1 MSENIYDSIIVGG
14 GPAGLSAMLYL
25 GRALTN
31 SLLIEKKGIGGQM
44 MNTDTIENYLGFPE
58 EISSFELVDRM
69 QKHAEKFSKNPIEY
83 DEIIKVENINDKIK
97 TLLTA
102 DGKTYKTKSIIL
114 AMGGFPRKLGAKGEE
129 KFSGRGVSYCATCD
143 GAFYKNKTVA
153 VVGGGNSAFDES
165 YFLTR
170 FVNKIYLVHRRKEF
184 RADAINVKHLTDTGK
199 VEYVLDSVIEEICG
213 EEKVSSVKIK
223 NVLDNKIHEQA
234 VDGVFVFVGQ
244 QPATEFL
251 KGTGLDMTDA
261 GQIKVDLA
269 TMSTNIEGVF
279 ACGDSI
285 VKPVRQVANAVGEG
299 AIAAMMAT
307 EYLQHL

>member
-102 DGKTYKTKSIIL
+102 DGKTYKTKSFI
-114 AMGGFPRKLGAKGEE
+114 
-129 KFSGRGVSYCATCD
+129 
-143 GAFYKNKTVA
+143 
-153 VVGGGNSAFDES
+153 
-165 YFLTR
+165 
-170 FVNKIYLVHRRKEF
+170 
-184 RADAINVKHLTDTGK
+184 
-199 VEYVLDSVIEEICG
+199 
-213 EEKVSSVKIK
+213 
-223 NVLDNKIHEQA
+223 
-234 VDGVFVFVGQ
+234 
-244 QPATEFL
+244 
-251 KGTGLDMTDA
+251 
-261 GQIKVDLA
+261 
-269 TMSTNIEGVF
+269 
-279 ACGDSI
+279 
-285 VKPVRQVANAVGEG
+285 
-299 AIAAMMAT
+299 
-307 EYLQHL
+307 

>member
-129 KFSGRGVSYCATCD
+129 KFSGRGVS
-143 GAFYKNKTVA
+143 
-153 VVGGGNSAFDES
+153 
-165 YFLTR
+165 
-170 FVNKIYLVHRRKEF
+170 
-184 RADAINVKHLTDTGK
+184 
-199 VEYVLDSVIEEICG
+199 
-213 EEKVSSVKIK
+213 
-223 NVLDNKIHEQA
+223 
-234 VDGVFVFVGQ
+234 
-244 QPATEFL
+244 
-251 KGTGLDMTDA
+251 
-261 GQIKVDLA
+261 
-269 TMSTNIEGVF
+269 
-279 ACGDSI
+279 
-285 VKPVRQVANAVGEG
+285 
-299 AIAAMMAT
+299 
-307 EYLQHL
+307 